1 MLFGIDVLACSCGT
15 TVGVEEA
22 VGCPDIVG
30 FGILDR
36 EFIDVRRPASCVPCI
51 PELVP
56 IDGRAGTSPAGTP
69 GRPLE
74 AGRGCPVLPIGLG
87 CKLPGERESSVL
99 S

>member
-1 MLFGIDVLACSCGT
+1 MLFGIDLLACSCGT

-36 EFIDVRRPASCVPCI
+36 EFIDVRRPASCIPCI

-56 IDGRAGTSPAGTP
+56 IDGRVGTSPAGTP
-69 GRPLE
+69 GRPFE
-74 AGRGCPVLPIGLG
+74 AGRGSPVLPIGLG
-87 CKLPGERESSVL
+87 CKLPRERESSAL